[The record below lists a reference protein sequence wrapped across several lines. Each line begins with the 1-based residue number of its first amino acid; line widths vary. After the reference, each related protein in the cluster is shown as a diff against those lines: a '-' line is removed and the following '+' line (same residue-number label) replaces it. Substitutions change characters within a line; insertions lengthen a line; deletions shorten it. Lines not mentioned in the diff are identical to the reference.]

1 MKKLVTAKEAAQMY
15 QVNIQTIWKW
25 IRKDQI
31 PYVRHGRTVRVI
43 VESNWKLH

>member
-15 QVNIQTIWKW
+15 QVNIQTVWKW
-25 IRKDQI
+25 IREDRI

-43 VESNWKLH
+43 VESNWK